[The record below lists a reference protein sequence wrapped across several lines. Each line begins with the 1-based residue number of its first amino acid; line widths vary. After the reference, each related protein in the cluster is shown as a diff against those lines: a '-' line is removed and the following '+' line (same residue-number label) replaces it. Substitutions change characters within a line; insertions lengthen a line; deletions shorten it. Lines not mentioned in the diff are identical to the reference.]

1 MTEDVFCKIVRG
13 EIPVYKVYEDDDF
26 LGVMDIHPINK
37 GQSLMITKKHYR
49 WVDDVPNFGEY
60 FEAAKKVGLATKKA
74 LAPLTI
80 CYVTLGFEVPHAHIR
95 IIPRYKN
102 DGHEG
107 GLDFKLFKETTPEE
121 LKEIGQKIRAA
132 I

>member
-49 WVDDVPNFGEY
+49 WVDDVPDFGEY

-95 IIPRYKN
+95 IIPRFKN
-102 DGHEG
+102 DGHEE
-107 GLDFKLFKETTPEE
+107 GLDFKLFKDTTPEE
-121 LKEIGQKIRAA
+121 LKEIGQKIRDS